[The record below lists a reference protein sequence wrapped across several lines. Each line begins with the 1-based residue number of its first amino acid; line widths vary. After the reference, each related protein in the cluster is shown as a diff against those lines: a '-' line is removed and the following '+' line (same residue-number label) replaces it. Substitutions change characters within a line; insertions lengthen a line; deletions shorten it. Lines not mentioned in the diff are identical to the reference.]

1 MGGWSPWVGAL
12 LHGIEP
18 DFLLRL
24 PADRAPQGL
33 GVIGVDPGVVPGAAY
48 RHIELPAVDE
58 LGAAHRIDVDNY
70 PVNRGALGCVRG

>member
-1 MGGWSPWVGAL
+1 
-12 LHGIEP
+12 
-18 DFLLRL
+18 
-24 PADRAPQGL
+24 
-33 GVIGVDPGVVPGAAY
+33 VPGAAY